1 MSDTP
6 GDIDN
11 PSLFD
16 GGTDAPLGNDIP
28 SMLLPLLGEFLLVPN
43 VTVAEMAPIQP
54 FDIIPN
60 TPDWFLGYYPWRNL
74 RIPIV
79 SYETMN
85 GVASPKISARGRVA
99 VLNNTGQIED
109 DNTGFISI
117 LTQDI
122 PRMTRVEE
130 QDISENPDI
139 EKRPFDLMNVR
150 VGLEELVIP
159 DIAAIERAIDD
170 LNLLR

>member
-6 GDIDN
+6 GDSISKVNLAGDN
-11 PSLFD
+11 
-16 GGTDAPLGNDIP
+16 GGELSADIP
-28 SMLLPLLGEFLLVPN
+28 CMLLPLVGEFLLVPN

-74 RIPIV
+74 RVPIV
-79 SYETMN
+79 SYETLN
-85 GVASPKISARGRVA
+85 GVSSPKISSRGRVA
-99 VLNNTGQIED
+99 VLNNTGLIEK
-109 DNTGFISI
+109 DNVGFISI

-130 QDISENPDI
+130 QDIVESEDV
-139 EKRPFDLMNVR
+139 EKRPFDLMSVR
-150 VGLEELVIP
+150 VGLEELIIP

-170 LNLLR
+170 MNLLR